1 MSIFSRDKTYNLELN
16 KNESSVIY
24 AFLTVNSYDRLYDT
38 YRVLLSSVTNAMLD
52 IR

>member
-24 AFLTVNSYDRLYDT
+24 AFLTVILTIGFMIHIENIKR
-38 YRVLLSSVTNAMLD
+38 
-52 IR
+52 I